1 MNVADIRG
9 LFPGLKDTIYL
20 NTATMVVGCTPAR
33 AAYERAID
41 RWAAGRFDWV
51 EAEQAGEDARAL
63 FAQIVG
69 ARPEEVAIVPAVSS
83 AAGIVAANM
92 PPAKRGENIVVAENE
107 FSSNYFPW
115 LLLRERGYDVRAV
128 PSAGDGISAE
138 AFGEVA
144 DGGTRLVAVSAVHS
158 PTGYRTDLAALSRVA
173 ARSGAWFFVDACQ
186 AAGRFPS
193 M

>member
-1 MNVADIRG
+1 MPAMNVTDIRE

-20 NTATMVVGCTPAR
+20 NTATMAVGCTPAR
-33 AAYERAID
+33 EAYERAVE
-41 RWAAGRFDWV
+41 RWAAGRFDWM

-115 LLLRERGYDVRAV
+115 LLLRERGYDVRTV
-128 PSAGDGISAE
+128 PPSGESVSADAY
-138 AFGEVA
+138 AALA
-144 DGGTRLVAVSAVHS
+144 DGGTRLIAVSAVHS
-158 PTGYRTDLAALSRVA
+158 ATGYRADLAALSGVA
-173 ARSGAWFFVDACQ
+173 R
-186 AAGRFPS
+186 
-193 M
+193 